1 MIDFEKAVQKSVNEV
16 FPECLN
22 LLYVEIRKI
31 AALAF
36 IPEEA
41 VENAFKTLIE
51 STFYENN
58 EPELAPLLNYFE
70 DTWLDLPRTN
80 NGVEGWHNTLYSIL
94 HAAHPSN

>member
-1 MIDFEKAVQKSVNEV
+1 MQ
-16 FPECLN
+16 N

-51 STFYENN
+51 SKFYENN

-70 DTWLDLPRTN
+70 DTWLGRINRRGRRRSPIFPL
-80 NGVEGWHNTLYSIL
+80 SM
-94 HAAHPSN
+94 